1 MSVTNINLLPWR
13 EELKQKRQKQ
23 LLNTILV
30 GWAIAGGLAY
40 LMVMYWDGRIDHQND
55 RNKYLETEIS
65 SLEETIKE
73 IEDLKEKRDE
83 IVDRLEVIQE
93 LQSDRAQIVHVFDD
107 LVQKMPEGVYL
118 DQINK
123 KGDSLDIQGFAQ
135 ANARV
140 SSLMRNLDASSWF
153 KSPQL
158 KIVRNTSINA
168 GLELSQFNLKVSEE
182 RSNSED
188 EEGQ

>member
-13 EELKQKRQKQ
+13 EELKQKRHKQ
-23 LLNTILV
+23 LLNAILV
-30 GWAIAGGLAY
+30 GWVITCGLAY

-55 RNKYLETEIS
+55 RNKYLETEIV

-93 LQSDRAQIVHVFDD
+93 LQSNRAQIVHVFDD

-123 KGDSLDIQGFAQ
+123 KGDSFDIQGFAQ

-153 KSPQL
+153 TSPQL
-158 KIVRNTSINA
+158 KIVKNTSVNA

-188 EEGQ
+188 EEDQ